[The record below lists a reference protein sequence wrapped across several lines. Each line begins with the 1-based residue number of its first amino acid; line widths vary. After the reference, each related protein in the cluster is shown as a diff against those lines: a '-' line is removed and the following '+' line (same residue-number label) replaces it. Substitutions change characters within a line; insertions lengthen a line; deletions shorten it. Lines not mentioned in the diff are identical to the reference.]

1 MHSRQDGA
9 VLFICLII
17 LALLMILGTA
27 SIATGVVG
35 LRMASNTS
43 QSIDALQKA
52 DAGVNA
58 VMSLV
63 GGDNDP
69 FESGASKAD
78 PFLNFTS
85 SNHPLANINDLTVS
99 TTLVAYDEDC
109 DRIESGFTNDTIK
122 CEYFTVTSSYS
133 PVDMGAT
140 VIATQGIR
148 REISSMR

>member
-1 MHSRQDGA
+1 MHSRQNGA

-43 QSIDALQKA
+43 QSVDALQKA

-63 GGDNDP
+63 GSGANDP
-69 FESGASKAD
+69 FQSGESQAD

-99 TTLVAYDEDC
+99 TTLVASDQDC
-109 DRIESGFTNDTIK
+109 DRVESGSSSKLVK

-148 REISSMR
+148 REIIAN